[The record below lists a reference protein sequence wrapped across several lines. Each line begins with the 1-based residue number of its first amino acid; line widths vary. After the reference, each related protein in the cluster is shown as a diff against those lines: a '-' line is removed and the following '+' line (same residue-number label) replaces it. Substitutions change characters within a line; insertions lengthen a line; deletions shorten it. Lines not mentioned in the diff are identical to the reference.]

1 MAQFSKNKLTG
12 FLTVLLAWF
21 SMAGWA
27 AAAEVATE
35 SLDQKIDA
43 WFGKITKPFVDLIFF
58 KIKIGGFE
66 AFAVI
71 FWLAAAGV
79 IITLAFMPQAIRS
92 YFGDG
97 ESIGVSIWPH
107 LAGVAA
113 FIAYVLYSAAPGSS
127 MMNGRFAAALLAAI
141 VLVWGLWFL
150 QAPLVRKKG
159 D

>member
-1 MAQFSKNKLTG
+1 MTIVNTLCPACRRKAFGLMVKLMPG
-12 FLTVLLAWF
+12 P
-21 SMAGWA
+21 AG
-27 AAAEVATE
+27 
-35 SLDQKIDA
+35 
-43 WFGKITKPFVDLIFF
+43 
-58 KIKIGGFE
+58 
-66 AFAVI
+66 AVPCP
-71 FWLAAAGV
+71 AC
-79 IITLAFMPQAIRS
+79 
-92 YFGDG
+92 G

-150 QAPLVRKKG
+150 EAPLVRKKG